1 MEIKMKKLLAILC
14 MVFTG
19 LVFSSAVIADSG
31 FDEGIDYELIQ
42 NPQATDD
49 ESKIE
54 VLEIFWYGCPH
65 CYHFEPTIEPWSK
78 NLAGDVVFRRLPAVF
93 NTQWEVGA
101 RAYFS
106 AQILNVV
113 EQSHSA
119 LFHEI
124 HDEKRVF
131 DTAEKLADFYTEY
144 GIEKDLFL
152 KTYKSFV
159 VNTKVARAKAQVP
172 KFGVQGVPVVVVE
185 GKYLITGQMAKSYEN
200 MLKIAD
206 YLVAK
211 ERQARNI
218 K

>member
-1 MEIKMKKLLAILC
+1 MKKLLAIAC
-14 MVFTG
+14 VVFTG
-19 LVFSSAVIADSG
+19 LVFSSAVIASSNY
-31 FDEGIDYELIQ
+31 DEGIDYELIQ
-42 NPQATDD
+42 NPQPTDD

-78 NLAGDVVFRRLPAVF
+78 NLADDVVFKRLPAVF
-93 NTQWEVGA
+93 NKQWEIGA

-106 AQILNVV
+106 AQILNVLD
-113 EQSHSA
+113 ESHSA
-119 LFHEI
+119 LFHATHAEN
-124 HDEKRVF
+124 RVF
-131 DTAEKLADFYTEY
+131 NTAEKLADFYTAY
-144 GIEKDLFL
+144 GIDKDLFL

-172 KFGVQGVPVVVVE
+172 KFGVEGVPVLVVE

-211 ERQARNI
+211 ERSARNI